1 MSTGNFE
8 RERRYTVIKTAD
20 AERFLSVEERSALAT
35 IEEKINQRRW
45 KENRGKLTAVVVEQD
60 WPEYETVWKMIEDR
74 VKG

>member
-1 MSTGNFE
+1 MSTRNFE

-45 KENRGKLTAVVVEQD
+45 KENRGKLTSVVVEQD